1 MTSLHRQ
8 QQQQDPDLC
17 LIDPDIQ
24 LYKRR
29 WFFLL
34 LLFLVGAGTMYTN
47 VTFGVN
53 VITFS
58 TYYQV
63 PSSEI
68 DLLTVGVMV
77 GGFLAT
83 PLFAFCSYTSL
94 LGMKHSITLSI
105 FMKVIGLSLIIA
117 SSVNRSVRN

>member
-1 MTSLHRQ
+1 MTSL

-17 LIDPDIQ
+17 LIDPNIQ

-83 PLFAFCSYTSL
+83 PLFAFCSYTAL

-105 FMKVIGLSLIIA
+105 FMKVIGLSLIIT
-117 SSVNRSVRN
+117 SSVNGSV